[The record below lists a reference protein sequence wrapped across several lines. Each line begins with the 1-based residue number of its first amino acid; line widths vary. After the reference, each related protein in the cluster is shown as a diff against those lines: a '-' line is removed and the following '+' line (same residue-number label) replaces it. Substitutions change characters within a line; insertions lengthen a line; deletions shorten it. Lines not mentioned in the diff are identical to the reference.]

1 MDQEIILL
9 LKKYISNTCN
19 PQELE
24 KVSAVIRS
32 GNFKAEW
39 EQVLEEE
46 AAKDMADDSPFEE
59 PDFHS
64 EKIFQRINSTITPV
78 RKFRIQPWLTG
89 VAAALL
95 LTFSIG
101 YLFLKPGILPESNR
115 TVLRLV
121 SPRGQQ
127 KKITLSDGTQVILN
141 CGSTLTCKAQ
151 FNDTKRE
158 VYLDGEA
165 FFNVKHDDKKPFLVH
180 SGRLHIQVLGTSFNV
195 RAYRSDA
202 KTTVSVASGK
212 VGVNSNRSS
221 GTYMLLPGDL
231 ISYNHNNEFKTSKIS
246 REEIL
251 AWQKGTLIFHME
263 TIREIAPV
271 LERYY
276 GVSITIHHNQSAAKQ
291 VTASFTRK
299 TLSQVLEILSQ
310 TSDFKYVINKNKVFI
325 N

>member
-1 MDQEIILL
+1 MDQEIIQL
-9 LKKYISNTCN
+9 LKKYISNDCN

-24 KVSAVIRS
+24 KVREIVRS

-39 EQVLEEE
+39 EQVLQEE
-46 AAKDMADDSPFEE
+46 AAFDMVDDSPVNE
-59 PDFHS
+59 PDFRA
-64 EKIFQRINSTITPV
+64 EEVFQRINSTITPV

-101 YLFLKPGILPESNR
+101 YLFLKPGTTSESNK

-121 SPRGQQ
+121 SPQGQQ

-141 CGSTLTCKAQ
+141 CGSTLSYTAQ

-165 FFNVKHDDKKPFLVH
+165 FFKVKHDDKKPFLVH
-180 SGRLHIQVLGTSFNV
+180 SGKLNVQVLGTSFNV
-195 RAYRSDA
+195 RSYRSDA

-212 VGVNSNRSS
+212 VGVNSNKSS

-231 ISYNHNNEFKTSKIS
+231 LSYNHNNEFKTGKIS
-246 REEIL
+246 QEEIL
-251 AWQKGTLIFHME
+251 AWQKGTLIFHLE
-263 TIREIAPV
+263 TIQEIAPV

-276 GVSITIHHNQSAAKQ
+276 GVSITIHQNRSSDKQ
-291 VTASFTRK
+291 VTASFTKK

-310 TSDFKYVINKNKVFI
+310 TSDFKYVINKDKVFI